1 MRRLMLA
8 DLFVSVSQ
16 SFVLRLKIL
25 DESILLV
32 KVFTV
37 KPLVGLSSRDSLAHI
52 VDALKW
58 ILIEVID

>member
-37 KPLVGLSSRDSLAHI
+37 KPLVGLSSRDGLAHI

-58 ILIEVID
+58 ILVEVID